1 MTKTGQP
8 KVRLVTRVDAVIPP
22 LAGVTLVE
30 CRDRLELQ
38 PYYWCREFVGLGRFS
53 SSEVGPKPG
62 HRLHAIFAAVNKG
75 RDIWVVTSWRRH
87 EDGSEEELQTH
98 YLDPEAT
105 EADARKA
112 FDGMV
117 SFQNHT
123 RKELEELSSLFKAS
137 EDDLAYVESTF
148 PEPSAV
154 PAEGASIQERDLYQA
169 RLKVLAGMQPK
180 TVELIHRA
188 DTKKDPAL
196 RHQIE
201 AIAVQ
206 AYFAD
211 LAHYW
216 TETQARVW
224 QKKNPV
230 GTEWMLYFAEVRSK
244 PKLEVDPVNHALVL
258 DWLRKKYDLL
268 TAQELSDAI
277 FDVTGDRIKPD
288 TLKKRRERL
297 GLTTKRPTGPR
308 PNSDQ

>member
-1 MTKTGQP
+1 MITAAS
-8 KVRLVTRVDAVIPP
+8 AVIPP

-30 CRDRLELQ
+30 CRDRLELR
-38 PYYWCREFVGLGRFS
+38 PYYWCREFVGLGRFNS
-53 SSEVGPKPG
+53 TEVGPKPG
-62 HRLHAIFAAVNKG
+62 HRLHEIFAAINQG

-87 EDGSEEELQTH
+87 EDGSEEELITN

-105 EADARKA
+105 EADAREA
-112 FDGMV
+112 FDRMV
-117 SFQNHT
+117 NFQNHT
-123 RKELEELSSLFKAS
+123 RKELEELTSFFNAS

-148 PEPSAV
+148 PEPGAV

-188 DTKKDPAL
+188 DTENDPTL
-196 RHQIE
+196 RQQIE
-201 AIAVQ
+201 TIAIQ
-206 AYFAD
+206 AFFAD

-216 TETQARVW
+216 TEEQAREW

-230 GTEWMLYFAEVRSK
+230 GTEWMVYFAEVRSK

-297 GLTTKRPTGPR
+297 GLTTRRPTGPR